1 MAGSFALRRTRGAS
15 RRWHVGA
22 ASRVATRATISK
34 LPARDAD
41 RFLDV
46 VVMISV
52 AMFMLLFTGV
62 GILVLQHSLH

>member
-1 MAGSFALRRTRGAS
+1 MAGTFALRRTRGAS

-22 ASRVATRATISK
+22 ASRAASKATVRK
-34 LPARDAD
+34 MPARDAD

-52 AMFMLLFTGV
+52 ALLMLLFTGI

>member
-22 ASRVATRATISK
+22 ASRNATRAAVRK
-34 LPARDAD
+34 MPARDAD

>member
-1 MAGSFALRRTRGAS
+1 M
-15 RRWHVGA
+15 
-22 ASRVATRATISK
+22 
-34 LPARDAD
+34 PARDAD